1 MKFKKELPLFQAVST
16 MVGTIIGAGILGIP
30 FVFAKAGFLT
40 GLVVLAAITFAM
52 IAMKLIVG
60 EMTLRTYGKHQLVGY
75 VEKYMGK
82 FWKNISSVVFI
93 VAVAGSLLA
102 YFVGVGQVL
111 SEVFGGSNLIW
122 GLGFYI
128 IASALLY
135 FGIKLIKNIE
145 FILTGF
151 IFLIVLLIL
160 FLSHQHIELGNLASF
175 DYTKL
180 LIPYGVVLFACSGL
194 MAVPQARQI
203 LFRREHLFKKSMY
216 LGAIIPAIVY
226 LIFAWIVVGVTGLGT
241 TEVATIGLGKFIG
254 PNILILGNIFAFFTM
269 ATSFLTIGL
278 ALKDTLNFDFE
289 IKHVW
294 AWLLTIIIPLIIYFA
309 GFKSFISILAI
320 VGALG
325 FGVNGVIYIFCYW
338 LARKHGRREPE
349 YVLSKIFALPVS
361 VFLII
366 IFIGGLIYTLINT
379 IAS

>member
-1 MKFKKELPLFQAVST
+1 MFKKDLPLFQAVST
-16 MVGTIIGAGILGIP
+16 MIGTIIGAGILGIP
-30 FVFAKAGFLT
+30 FVFAKAGFWT
-40 GLVVLAAITFAM
+40 GVAILAVITFAM

-60 EMTLRTYGKHQLVGY
+60 EVTLRTYGKHQLAGY

-82 FWKNISSVVFI
+82 FWKDISSAVLVI
-93 VAVAGSLLA
+93 GVAGSLLA
-102 YFVGVGQVL
+102 YFIGVGQVL
-111 SEVFGGSNLIW
+111 SEVFGGSQLVW

-194 MAVPQARQI
+194 MAVPEVRQI
-203 LFRREHLFKKSMY
+203 LFRREHLFKKAMY
-216 LGAIIPAIVY
+216 LGAIIPSIIY
-226 LIFAWIVVGVTGLGT
+226 LIFAWIVVGVTGLQT

-254 PNILILGNIFAFFTM
+254 PNILFLGNIFAFFTM
-269 ATSFLTIGL
+269 STSFLTIGL
-278 ALKDTLNFDFE
+278 ALKETLNFDFK
-289 IKHVW
+289 IKHIW
-294 AWLLTIIIPLIIYFA
+294 AWLITAIVPLIIYFA

-349 YVLSKIFALPVS
+349 YKLSRVFALPVS

-366 IFIGGLIYTLINT
+366 IFIGGLVYTLMST
-379 IAS
+379 ISP